1 MVMAKGGTAEVR
13 VTFPVLLN
21 PWCSYLR
28 AYVSH
33 TMFVASVARVSS
45 FGNEILTTEPSGM
58 SFVGLMARLY
68 RVG

>member
-1 MVMAKGGTAEVR
+1 MLNRSSILMAKGGTAEVR

-33 TMFVASVARVSS
+33 TMFVAFVARLSS
-45 FGNEILTTEPSGM
+45 LGN
-58 SFVGLMARLY
+58 
-68 RVG
+68 